1 MNFTASKLQ
10 GKSAR
15 ILAVDDQPGC
25 LNALH
30 GLLVT
35 ANYDVDTASN
45 GFEALAKLK
54 HFLPDLVM
62 SDLRMPVMSGFELLA
77 VIRKR
82 FPHITTVAVSGE
94 VTAAEVSELLADVFL
109 EKGSY
114 SPSQLLT
121 LLRELLERSPMRPR
135 LPSME
140 NTPVCLPRSI
150 SGNYGL
156 TCNECL
162 RAFAIVLGE
171 IVSGKPRCAWCPY
184 CNSQLPYFV
193 DPITALPDNFVTAA

>member
-10 GKSAR
+10 GKSGR

-45 GFEALAKLK
+45 GF
-54 HFLPDLVM
+54 
-62 SDLRMPVMSGFELLA
+62 FELLA

-94 VTAAEVSELLADVFL
+94 VTAAEVSELLADLFL
-109 EKGSY
+109 EKGV
-114 SPSQLLT
+114 T
-121 LLRELLERSPMRPR
+121 RLRS
-135 LPSME
+135 
-140 NTPVCLPRSI
+140 C
-150 SGNYGL
+150 
-156 TCNECL
+156 
-162 RAFAIVLGE
+162 
-171 IVSGKPRCAWCPY
+171 
-184 CNSQLPYFV
+184 
-193 DPITALPDNFVTAA
+193 